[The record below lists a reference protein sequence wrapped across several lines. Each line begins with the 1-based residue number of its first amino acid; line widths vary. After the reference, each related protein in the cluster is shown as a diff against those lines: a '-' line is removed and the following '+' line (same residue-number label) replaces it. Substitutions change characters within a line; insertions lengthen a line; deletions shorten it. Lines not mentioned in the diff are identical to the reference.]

1 MDKSAINR
9 RFIEA
14 VEYLLSTRKAENK
27 GVLAATLGI
36 KSTKFSEILNE
47 RMNIGTDLAAL
58 ICSHY
63 DINPEWLLLGR
74 GLKICDSQTCIS
86 QPVIT
91 DTERSGEAVAYYRMY
106 KEKDEENKELLKEN
120 ARLEERLRLAEAEKS
135 DFVRN
140 AEGVSIESTLS
151 RTSKGATSAGVLL
164 KE

>member
-1 MDKSAINR
+1 MDKTAINK

-14 VEYLLSTRKAENK
+14 VEYLLSTGKADSK

-63 DINPEWLLLGR
+63 DINPEWLLLGIGSKLR
-74 GLKICDSQTCIS
+74 NNQFDSS
-86 QPVIT
+86 QPIIT
-91 DTERSGEAVAYYRMY
+91 ESEKSGEAAAFYKMY

-120 ARLEERLRLAEAEKS
+120 ARLEERLRLIETDNPDFTDIAE
-135 DFVRN
+135 N
-140 AEGVSIESTLS
+140 VSTGSNMLH
-151 RTSKGATSAGVLL
+151 TSHRATSAGAPL